1 MKELGGERRF
11 SPERSGKG
19 VLKNI
24 PAGVSFPSWDE
35 LPSEDMRR
43 SAVLVPLFPSGD
55 ALRILFLRRS
65 PHLSRHGGEICFP
78 GGMKDADDL
87 SPLHTALRETE
98 EETGIPGEAVEPLLL
113 LSPEYTVV
121 SDVEVFP
128 VLGIVS
134 GVDPERELTLSPSEI
149 IASYSVDIALFP
161 AKPRRKEILFPSF
174 TKGMRENREHAISY
188 PEYDLPDGSVVWG
201 VTARILEKVCCLL

>member
-1 MKELGGERRF
+1 MKEPGGERDL
-11 SPERSGKG
+11 SPERSGKCL
-19 VLKNI
+19 LKNI
-24 PAGVSFPSWDE
+24 PAGVSFPSWSE
-35 LPSEDMRR
+35 LPSEEMRR

-55 ALRILFLRRS
+55 ALCILFLRRS

-78 GGMKDADDL
+78 GGMKEADDL

-113 LSPEYTVV
+113 LPPEYTVV
-121 SDVEVFP
+121 SSLEVFP

-134 GVDPERELTLSPSEI
+134 GVDPERELILSPSEI
-149 IASYSVDIALFP
+149 AASYSVDIALFP
-161 AKPRRKEILFPSF
+161 AKPRRKETLSPSF
-174 TKGMRENREHAISY
+174 PKGLSY

-201 VTARILEKVCCLL
+201 VTARILEKVRCLL

>member
-1 MKELGGERRF
+1 MKERGGERCF

-19 VLKNI
+19 LLMNHPV
-24 PAGVSFPSWDE
+24 GVSFPSWEE
-35 LPSEDMRR
+35 LPSGDMRQ

-55 ALRILFLRRS
+55 ELRILFLRRS

-98 EETGIPGEAVEPLLL
+98 EETGISREAVEPLLL
-113 LSPEYTVV
+113 LPPEYTVV
-121 SDVEVFP
+121 SNVEVFP

-134 GVDPERELTLSPSEI
+134 GVDPERGLVLSPSEI
-149 IASYSVDIALFP
+149 AASYSVDIALFP
-161 AKPRRKEILFPSF
+161 AEPRRKEILFPSF
-174 TKGMRENREHAISY
+174 TKGMRESREHTVSY

-201 VTARILEKVCCLL
+201 VTARILEKVCRLL